1 MICENAICRH
11 KKLQIFENFNA
22 DIDIYENVT

>member
-11 KKLQIFENFNA
+11 KKLQILKILMPIWFHHRCM
-22 DIDIYENVT
+22 